1 MRLFY
6 SFGYAFQGLWRC
18 INYERNMRIH
28 IVAAAF
34 VLVFSLFFQLT
45 GVQYAVLF
53 VLIGLVMALELLNTA
68 LEAVGNAI
76 SKEKNPYVKILKDTA
91 AGAVLIL
98 AIAAAAVAAVFFWN
112 AEGFIRMFQFFV
124 GQPLWFIPLGIGT
137 IVSLLFIWRGPVQ
150 LFAPEKYQREKY

>member
-1 MRLFY
+1 MKVLH

-18 INYERNMRIH
+18 MNYERNMRIH

-34 VLVFSLFFQLT
+34 ILIFSLFFSLT
-45 GVQYAVLF
+45 GVEYAILF

-76 SKEKNPYVKILKDTA
+76 SKEKNPYVKIIKDTA

-98 AIAAAAVAAVFFWN
+98 AIAAVAVAAVFFWEP
-112 AEGFIRMFQFFV
+112 EGFVRIYRFFT
-124 GQPLWFIPLGIGT
+124 GQPLWFIPLGLGGIA
-137 IVSLLFIWRGPVQ
+137 SLIFIWRGPLQ
-150 LFAPEKYQREKY
+150 LFAPKKYEREK